1 MQWNDEPGAGFT
13 TGKPWLAINPNY
25 KKINAAEQINRED
38 SVFNYYKKLIAL
50 RHQYE
55 IIVYGHYELLMP
67 EDPDLYVYTREWK
80 GEKLLVVCNLSE
92 NEREYMP
99 DLEFREGEVLIQN
112 NVGCDI
118 LDGKLEPYEAY
129 VLYVK

>member
-1 MQWNDEPGAGFT
+1 
-13 TGKPWLAINPNY
+13 
-25 KKINAAEQINRED
+25 
-38 SVFNYYKKLIAL
+38 
-50 RHQYE
+50 
-55 IIVYGHYELLMP
+55 
-67 EDPDLYVYTREWK
+67 
-80 GEKLLVVCNLSE
+80 
-92 NEREYMP
+92 MP

>member
-1 MQWNDEPGAGFT
+1 
-13 TGKPWLAINPNY
+13 
-25 KKINAAEQINRED
+25 
-38 SVFNYYKKLIAL
+38 
-50 RHQYE
+50 
-55 IIVYGHYELLMP
+55 MP

-99 DLEFREGEVLIQN
+99 DVEFREGEVLIQN